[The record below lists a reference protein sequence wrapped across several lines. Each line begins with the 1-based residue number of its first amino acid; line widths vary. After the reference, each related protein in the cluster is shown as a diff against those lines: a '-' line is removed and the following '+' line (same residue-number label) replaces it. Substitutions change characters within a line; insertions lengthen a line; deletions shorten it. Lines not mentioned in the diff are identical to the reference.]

1 MAKKWSDVAASAA
14 FQALSFEEQEEARRQ
29 YFEQIIAPQVPEED
43 ISLARDQF
51 FADTTRSAGG
61 GRGFINPP
69 MAGQPQPTYPKLRPA
84 PAPATDYSD
93 MATAMQGTPMSRPQP
108 AAPAPAPAKPPP
120 YKNRLEAL
128 DDAVNLVEEGADFK
142 KVAQAFS
149 QIGIGEGDIMSH
161 GKARKSPMFDL
172 PEMSRKQIDQY
183 VKPQPQPMPEP
194 TGTITAV
201 EPTALQ
207 EIGNTFK
214 RGSLQAGQIL
224 DNLSFKAGIFDA
236 STTAERM
243 RERNRQMGAAAPS
256 GDVAEGLERLQAAN
270 ETGDYGT
277 VAREVLDPS
286 NWKALAALVAE
297 SAVASSPAI
306 AATVGGTLVA
316 GPFGAAGAT
325 ALTSFT
331 MEYGAAVGDVLEKRK
346 VNLADPVAVRR
357 TLEDPEFIA
366 ETRERGLKR
375 GVPIAAFDALSA
387 GFAGRFVKTV
397 ERAVESGAIAAKSA
411 PRAFTVAGLKEGGLQ
426 VGAGMAGEA
435 TGQVATGENKP
446 LDVLIEGLAELPGG
460 VAEVGGNLYS
470 SRNRTPEGMIAS
482 AISGAPGYK
491 QRDVDARAASEF
503 AAPLPTISTQ
513 VPPVGQPQTANFTPT
528 DSPTKQAGLV
538 DIVVP
543 LPGAA
548 GAPALGDLNVGTTG
562 VPGGLAGAGGEAGG
576 GLIDGSMG
584 AAGPGDAGAP
594 GLGGRTAPIPGVND
608 RQAVPAGGAAGQQP
622 AGLARPFN
630 RASDAD
636 LLARTE
642 AAIGGEPL
650 TWTGRGKTGYANE
663 QDAQQ
668 AMATAS
674 TVIDTRQTHDWRV
687 EPMDNGRFQIVG
699 YQKETNLGT
708 QTPQAQQGQ
717 TQGAAPAI
725 QMAGAAQGGAGGIPA
740 ATGTPLELSD
750 TERAGLKLAPTAP
763 LRELS
768 SLNKQLDQ
776 QLGVT
781 FSPVKSTDLNDSQR
795 LASAVA
801 RLMGKTLTVVH
812 QETGAGALPNGM
824 INTVGGKHLFVADD
838 ADDAPLAITVHEAY
852 HGLPEAQRKSL
863 NTALL
868 DLFRQDRKDKF
879 LDEFSYTPDK
889 FEEEAPA
896 MMVQA
901 ISKREDFWQ
910 ELRTK
915 MGNKEFG
922 EVAKTIITKLGDII
936 TGAKKQY
943 GEDFV
948 NKYISDVSKARD
960 LLTTAYADA
969 MKAQGLQPDMEVSG
983 SGQATESMAASERA
997 QPVVFDLPQT
1007 LFNPQTEAER
1017 RQGFANRFNNPVTLA
1032 DGTRLSGFTDPV
1044 RQTTFYGY
1052 DKSGER
1058 FTINR
1063 DAIRPEDVVSS
1074 RDGNRTAEILR
1085 AGLVEVQNPAAPMA
1099 SERSRIGM
1107 NFKDVIKRTPELQE
1121 GMAKLQAGEI
1131 TKADYDKLVNE
1142 YKPVEP
1148 YQSVPEPVTTE
1159 AAKFALANGKGQSE
1173 EKAAKFGLPSQ
1184 EFKAG
1189 EVAQLRL
1196 DIPSYSEHGAWV
1208 VSVHRPEGRSFSAG
1222 KVIGYEPV
1230 ASVTNAEFGML
1241 EKSAAKI
1248 AAGSAKG
1255 TIATIMGDWKP
1266 TTAAEAK
1273 LKADQALKSKDW
1285 VQVGMDPERHS
1296 YFYDRSS
1303 MEPVTAADEVIQ
1315 IGPLVLAKNPT
1326 YGQKSEFMFSGRARE
1341 PVKVSDYNPKADNFN
1356 NQRDMA
1362 SLLSESVP
1370 AETVAAADG
1379 FVEKYFKER
1388 QPVSVSPQDRLRA
1401 EILLKPRMEAAEQV
1415 KPEYDQKILNI
1426 AARTGATGQML
1437 APIKGIK
1444 RAAEKLALEENYQV
1458 DNIKDLLR
1466 STIVVDSYA
1475 EAPAIIDEIRKEFDV
1490 VRIKDR
1496 AGAGVTGDKVEASDR
1511 QKFGGYA
1518 DVLINIR
1525 MPNGTVGEIQ
1535 INTPAMLA
1543 AKDGQGHKLYEAAR
1557 EQPEGSPLRGEIYD
1571 AMRGLYD
1578 AAFSA
1583 ANLRQPSAQ
1592 DRNAASDIGAP
1603 RAGSELTATSSS
1615 PESASLKI
1623 LPSGKATNSSPENEA
1638 TNSQPGG
1645 KEEGTFIGSPDE
1657 SSISQPLYTKP
1668 PRRGAERIGSF
1679 DVRTMKDG
1687 SIVVYGDS
1695 QNIRSQI
1702 PEDVKGR
1709 VTKDGYL
1716 FTNAAA
1722 PRVKAAL
1729 EGRKTA
1735 YSRGGQ
1741 VTEKLPM
1748 KDGKYLGA
1756 PEKYNT
1762 PGKIAALRKQLRMLT
1777 LEGERGRYWYENSSL
1792 AILRMTGGNVQEARK
1807 FVALLA
1813 IYSPQARVDSNSTF
1827 ALRAWAQY
1835 KAGQPI
1841 SVKTGVQDK
1850 KATQAMADVDA
1861 FWSGEKTGNFFFNLL
1876 REIDT
1881 STAGKQGATIDMWM
1895 MRAAEYANDAP
1906 TATQYAFM
1914 ENETNRIAQE
1924 MGWEPQQVQAAI
1936 WVAMKARME
1945 NKGVKQR
1952 TEATSEKKGWIRFE
1966 RDAKGKKV
1974 RVIIDAQKH
1983 RDNWL
1988 KHAMEHVPT
1997 KEDTEQAK
2005 FDFADGVGRHI
2016 GQLSFEARPGRSTG
2030 VLDGIHT
2037 APYAQ
2042 QVEFQQAVQRAFYDE
2057 NGTDML
2063 AAQLG
2068 LLTEPSDIMRPGVW
2082 QGEVSPSTQKRVA
2095 MAPAGGDAGKTN
2107 VDPAQAE
2114 LLNVYASV
2122 AGLVAR
2128 QEGVGWHRPFYAGTK
2143 GQSNGLDIDI
2153 GRALNPTETKDLEA
2167 AIGKWMDEK
2176 KHANWQNQFALISSP
2191 TGIRVVNFGIIT
2203 NAVLQSDIV
2212 KVAEG
2217 VLPDG
2222 SVRVFASSG
2231 DMPTNDWEANPNGQ
2245 TYVQRI
2251 GAAGRSDVLDW
2262 ARSVLAPRVQRVFED
2277 FAEKYQW
2284 GDPGRIQFSNRG
2296 GSDAA
2301 GGGRDRGV
2309 GPQDVQAVTPSYGTP
2324 RKGAASAVGYHYSTQ
2339 PRTTLDSVM
2348 YGTGLRGAEM
2358 ARLQGADPRLKQ
2370 RIYFYIDRGTGIN
2383 PEAGVGGQA
2392 HLVNLQNLYDVD
2404 EDALRLRRDNE
2415 AFNDFESAV
2424 IDAGFDGYMVRDAGP
2439 SGNAVLLGRHAVP
2452 VEQLGARS
2460 RMAGEPV
2467 APARERVL
2475 SDAEKIS
2482 ANKMLPAGQV
2492 SGKRWAELI
2501 SRSMPEVYERLAG
2514 SPVWQS
2520 DKVMYRGELARELRA
2535 QPMFSNRQLPKV
2547 SPQSALD
2554 ADIKVA
2560 SESLQRYIRAAE
2572 QGRQL
2577 PKLTIGR
2584 LPHVLNMLG
2593 ARTQDFDIA
2602 TSIVT
2607 KVFVRTK
2614 AEKGHADELP
2624 DITPKQLIE
2633 GIYRPAMVLKSK
2645 DGNPREFELVL
2656 PITSD
2661 KGALIVP
2668 IKVSVDNTDPTGA
2681 VLSIYAKGV
2690 SISGGKPN
2698 EQVLMKRINDGNLL
2712 YLDPGLAKQALTGRK
2727 AGDPKADV
2735 KLNGNFVSWPGVWP
2749 KLAEMIS
2756 ARTVKTDINLMGWIG
2771 KYYTPSSSPQ
2781 GWEDAPAFSQRA
2793 RAEDKEV
2800 ASLFRDLQDARGLGR
2815 VRALERVDAH
2825 PMAETIRRID
2835 QEFMDILERLDDAGL
2850 VKINCK

>member
-108 AAPAPAPAKPPP
+108 ATPAPAPAKPPP

-128 DDAVNLVEEGADFK
+128 DDAVNLVEEGSDFK

-194 TGTITAV
+194 TGTIKAV

-482 AISGAPGYK
+482 AISSAPGYQ
-491 QRDVDARAASEF
+491 QRDVGMQAAAEF
-503 AAPLPTISTQ
+503 AAPQPTISTQ
-513 VPPVGQPQTANFTPT
+513 VQPIERPQIANFTPP

-548 GAPALGDLNVGTTG
+548 TAPALGDLNVGTTG

-576 GLIDGSMG
+576 GLIGGSMG
-584 AAGPGDAGAP
+584 AAGLGAAGAP
-594 GLGGRTAPIPGVND
+594 GVGGGVAPIPGVND
-608 RQAVPAGGAAGQQP
+608 RQAVPPGGAPGQ
-622 AGLARPFN
+622 RPTSLTKPFD

-636 LLARTE
+636 LLNRTE
-642 AAIGGEPL
+642 AAISGQPTEI
-650 TWTGRGKTGYANE
+650 WTGRRGDGYVTE
-663 QDAQQ
+663 QDAKQ
-668 AMATAS
+668 ALPG
-674 TVIDTRQTHDWRV
+674 RQRMFQDLQWGV
-687 EPMDNGRFQIVG
+687 EQMPNGKYRLAG
-699 YQKETNLGT
+699 YSLETNLGT
-708 QTPQAQQGQ
+708 QTTQAQQAQ
-717 TQGAAPAI
+717 AQGAAPAG

-740 ATGTPLELSD
+740 ATGTPVELSD

-776 QLGVT
+776 QIGVT

-824 INTVGGKHLFVADD
+824 INSVGGKHLFVADD

-863 NTALL
+863 NIALL

-969 MKAQGLQPDMEVSG
+969 MKAQGLQSDMEVAG

-1074 RDGNRTAEILR
+1074 RDGNRTAEMLR

-1107 NFKDVIKRTPELQE
+1107 DFKDVVKRTPELQAAAE
-1121 GMAKLQAGEI
+1121 RVKAGEM
-1131 TKADYDKLVNE
+1131 TAAEYDKLVDE

-1148 YQSVPEPVTTE
+1148 YTSVPQP
-1159 AAKFALANGKGQSE
+1159 AADADLRTALTSDKIDRIGA
-1173 EKAAKFGLPSQ
+1173 PSKTL
-1184 EFKAG
+1184 KAG
-1189 EVAQLRL
+1189 DPVGLRL
-1196 DIPSYSEHGAWV
+1196 DIPAYSNHGTWV
-1208 VSVHRPEGRSFSAG
+1208 VSVHEQEAGYNAG
-1222 KVIGYEPV
+1222 KSIGYEPV
-1230 ASVTNAEFGML
+1230 AAATNVTFGVV
-1241 EKSAAKI
+1241 EKAALNI
-1248 AAGSAKG
+1248 AGGKPKA
-1255 TIATIMGDWKP
+1255 TIAVIKGGWKP
-1266 TTAAEAK
+1266 TTPAEAK

-1388 QPVSVSPQDRLRA
+1388 RPVSVSPQDRLRA

-1762 PGKIAALRKQLRMLT
+1762 PGKIVALRKQLRMLT

-2203 NAVLQSDIV
+2203 NAVLHSDIV

-2245 TYVQRI
+2245 TYIQRI

-2324 RKGAASAVGYHYSTQ
+2324 RESAASAVAYHYSTQ

-2370 RIYFYIDRGTGIN
+2370 RVYFYIDRGTGIN

-2392 HLVNLQNLYDVD
+2392 HRVNLQNLYDVD

>member
-1 MAKKWSDVAASAA
+1 
-14 FQALSFEEQEEARRQ
+14 
-29 YFEQIIAPQVPEED
+29 
-43 ISLARDQF
+43 
-51 FADTTRSAGG
+51 
-61 GRGFINPP
+61 
-69 MAGQPQPTYPKLRPA
+69 
-84 PAPATDYSD
+84 
-93 MATAMQGTPMSRPQP
+93 
-108 AAPAPAPAKPPP
+108 
-120 YKNRLEAL
+120 
-128 DDAVNLVEEGADFK
+128 
-142 KVAQAFS
+142 
-149 QIGIGEGDIMSH
+149 
-161 GKARKSPMFDL
+161 
-172 PEMSRKQIDQY
+172 
-183 VKPQPQPMPEP
+183 
-194 TGTITAV
+194 
-201 EPTALQ
+201 
-207 EIGNTFK
+207 
-214 RGSLQAGQIL
+214 
-224 DNLSFKAGIFDA
+224 
-236 STTAERM
+236 
-243 RERNRQMGAAAPS
+243 
-256 GDVAEGLERLQAAN
+256 
-270 ETGDYGT
+270 
-277 VAREVLDPS
+277 
-286 NWKALAALVAE
+286 
-297 SAVASSPAI
+297 
-306 AATVGGTLVA
+306 
-316 GPFGAAGAT
+316 
-325 ALTSFT
+325 
-331 MEYGAAVGDVLEKRK
+331 
-346 VNLADPVAVRR
+346 
-357 TLEDPEFIA
+357 
-366 ETRERGLKR
+366 
-375 GVPIAAFDALSA
+375 
-387 GFAGRFVKTV
+387 
-397 ERAVESGAIAAKSA
+397 
-411 PRAFTVAGLKEGGLQ
+411 
-426 VGAGMAGEA
+426 
-435 TGQVATGENKP
+435 
-446 LDVLIEGLAELPGG
+446 
-460 VAEVGGNLYS
+460 
-470 SRNRTPEGMIAS
+470 
-482 AISGAPGYK
+482 
-491 QRDVDARAASEF
+491 
-503 AAPLPTISTQ
+503 
-513 VPPVGQPQTANFTPT
+513 
-528 DSPTKQAGLV
+528 
-538 DIVVP
+538 
-543 LPGAA
+543 
-548 GAPALGDLNVGTTG
+548 
-562 VPGGLAGAGGEAGG
+562 
-576 GLIDGSMG
+576 
-584 AAGPGDAGAP
+584 
-594 GLGGRTAPIPGVND
+594 
-608 RQAVPAGGAAGQQP
+608 
-622 AGLARPFN
+622 
-630 RASDAD
+630 
-636 LLARTE
+636 
-642 AAIGGEPL
+642 
-650 TWTGRGKTGYANE
+650 
-663 QDAQQ
+663 
-668 AMATAS
+668 
-674 TVIDTRQTHDWRV
+674 
-687 EPMDNGRFQIVG
+687 
-699 YQKETNLGT
+699 
-708 QTPQAQQGQ
+708 
-717 TQGAAPAI
+717 
-725 QMAGAAQGGAGGIPA
+725 
-740 ATGTPLELSD
+740 
-750 TERAGLKLAPTAP
+750 
-763 LRELS
+763 
-768 SLNKQLDQ
+768 
-776 QLGVT
+776 
-781 FSPVKSTDLNDSQR
+781 
-795 LASAVA
+795 
-801 RLMGKTLTVVH
+801 
-812 QETGAGALPNGM
+812 M

-969 MKAQGLQPDMEVSG
+969 MKAQGLQPDVQLEG
-983 SGQATESMAASERA
+983 MA
-997 QPVVFDLPQT
+997 
-1007 LFNPQTEAER
+1007 
-1017 RQGFANRFNNPVTLA
+1017 
-1032 DGTRLSGFTDPV
+1032 
-1044 RQTTFYGY
+1044 
-1052 DKSGER
+1052 
-1058 FTINR
+1058 
-1063 DAIRPEDVVSS
+1063 
-1074 RDGNRTAEILR
+1074 
-1085 AGLVEVQNPAAPMA
+1085 MA

-1107 NFKDVIKRTPELQE
+1107 DFKDVVKRTPELQAAAE
-1121 GMAKLQAGEI
+1121 RVKAGEM
-1131 TKADYDKLVNE
+1131 TAAEYDKLVDE

-1148 YQSVPEPVTTE
+1148 YTSVPQP
-1159 AAKFALANGKGQSE
+1159 AADADIRAALTSDKVDRIGV
-1173 EKAAKFGLPSQ
+1173 PSKTL
-1184 EFKAG
+1184 KAG
-1189 EVAQLRL
+1189 DPVGLRL
-1196 DIPSYSEHGAWV
+1196 DIPAYSNHGTWV
-1208 VSVHRPEGRSFSAG
+1208 VSVHEQQAGYNAG
-1222 KVIGYEPV
+1222 KSIGYEPV
-1230 ASVTNAEFGML
+1230 AAATNVTFGVV
-1241 EKSAAKI
+1241 EKAALNI
-1248 AAGSAKG
+1248 AGGKPKA
-1255 TIATIMGDWKP
+1255 TIAVIKGGWKP
-1266 TTAAEAK
+1266 TTPAEAK

-1303 MEPVTAADEVIQ
+1303 MEPVVSADEVIQ

-1341 PVKVSDYNPKADNFN
+1341 PIKVSDYNPKADNFN
-1356 NQRDMA
+1356 KQRDMT
-1362 SLLSESVP
+1362 SLLAEAVP
-1370 AETVAAADG
+1370 AETIAAADG

-1388 QPVSVSPQDRLRA
+1388 QPVPVSPQDRLRA
-1401 EILLKPRMEAAEQV
+1401 EILLKPRMEAAEQA

-1437 APIKGIK
+1437 APIKGLK

-1475 EAPAIIDEIRKEFDV
+1475 DAPAIIDEIRKEFDV

-1496 AGAGVTGDKVEASDR
+1496 AGVGVAGDKVEASDR

-1623 LPSGKATNSSPENEA
+1623 LPSGKTTNSSPENEA

-1735 YSRGGQ
+1735 YSRGGA
-1741 VTEKLPM
+1741 VLDKLPM

-1952 TEATSEKKGWIRFE
+1952 TEATSEKKGWIKFE

-2191 TGIRVVNFGIIT
+2191 TGIRAVNFGIIT

-2212 KVAEG
+2212 KVAES

-2324 RKGAASAVGYHYSTQ
+2324 REGAAPAVAYHYSTQ

-2392 HLVNLQNLYDVD
+2392 HRVNLQNLYDVD

-2415 AFNDFESAV
+2415 SFNDFESAV
-2424 IDAGFDGYMVRDAGP
+2424 IDAGFDGYMARDAGP

-2501 SRSMPEVYERLAG
+2501 SRSMPGVYERLAG

-2602 TSIVT
+2602 TSIVN
-2607 KVFVRTK
+2607 KVFIRTK

-2656 PITSD
+2656 PITND
-2661 KGALIVP
+2661 QGAVIVP
-2668 IKVSVDNTDPTGA
+2668 IKVSVDKTDPTGA
-2681 VLSIYAKGV
+2681 VMSIYAKGV
-2690 SISGGKPN
+2690 SISGGKTN

-2749 KLAEMIS
+2749 KLEKMI
-2756 ARTVKTDINLMGWIG
+2756 ADRKVKTDINLMGWIG
-2771 KYYTPSSSPQ
+2771 DNFKPSSSPQ

-2800 ASLFRDLQDARGLGR
+2800 AGLFRDLQDARGLGR

>member
-1 MAKKWSDVAASAA
+1 
-14 FQALSFEEQEEARRQ
+14 
-29 YFEQIIAPQVPEED
+29 
-43 ISLARDQF
+43 
-51 FADTTRSAGG
+51 
-61 GRGFINPP
+61 
-69 MAGQPQPTYPKLRPA
+69 
-84 PAPATDYSD
+84 
-93 MATAMQGTPMSRPQP
+93 
-108 AAPAPAPAKPPP
+108 
-120 YKNRLEAL
+120 
-128 DDAVNLVEEGADFK
+128 
-142 KVAQAFS
+142 
-149 QIGIGEGDIMSH
+149 
-161 GKARKSPMFDL
+161 
-172 PEMSRKQIDQY
+172 
-183 VKPQPQPMPEP
+183 VK
-194 TGTITAV
+194 
-201 EPTALQ
+201 
-207 EIGNTFK
+207 
-214 RGSLQAGQIL
+214 
-224 DNLSFKAGIFDA
+224 
-236 STTAERM
+236 
-243 RERNRQMGAAAPS
+243 
-256 GDVAEGLERLQAAN
+256 AEGLLRPRLQAA
-270 ETGDYGT
+270 
-277 VAREVLDPS
+277 
-286 NWKALAALVAE
+286 
-297 SAVASSPAI
+297 
-306 AATVGGTLVA
+306 
-316 GPFGAAGAT
+316 
-325 ALTSFT
+325 
-331 MEYGAAVGDVLEKRK
+331 
-346 VNLADPVAVRR
+346 
-357 TLEDPEFIA
+357 
-366 ETRERGLKR
+366 
-375 GVPIAAFDALSA
+375 
-387 GFAGRFVKTV
+387 
-397 ERAVESGAIAAKSA
+397 
-411 PRAFTVAGLKEGGLQ
+411 Q
-426 VGAGMAGEA
+426 
-435 TGQVATGENKP
+435 
-446 LDVLIEGLAELPGG
+446 
-460 VAEVGGNLYS
+460 
-470 SRNRTPEGMIAS
+470 
-482 AISGAPGYK
+482 
-491 QRDVDARAASEF
+491 
-503 AAPLPTISTQ
+503 
-513 VPPVGQPQTANFTPT
+513 
-528 DSPTKQAGLV
+528 
-538 DIVVP
+538 
-543 LPGAA
+543 
-548 GAPALGDLNVGTTG
+548 
-562 VPGGLAGAGGEAGG
+562 
-576 GLIDGSMG
+576 
-584 AAGPGDAGAP
+584 
-594 GLGGRTAPIPGVND
+594 
-608 RQAVPAGGAAGQQP
+608 
-622 AGLARPFN
+622 
-630 RASDAD
+630 
-636 LLARTE
+636 
-642 AAIGGEPL
+642 
-650 TWTGRGKTGYANE
+650 
-663 QDAQQ
+663 
-668 AMATAS
+668 
-674 TVIDTRQTHDWRV
+674 
-687 EPMDNGRFQIVG
+687 
-699 YQKETNLGT
+699 
-708 QTPQAQQGQ
+708 
-717 TQGAAPAI
+717 
-725 QMAGAAQGGAGGIPA
+725 
-740 ATGTPLELSD
+740 
-750 TERAGLKLAPTAP
+750 
-763 LRELS
+763 
-768 SLNKQLDQ
+768 
-776 QLGVT
+776 
-781 FSPVKSTDLNDSQR
+781 
-795 LASAVA
+795 
-801 RLMGKTLTVVH
+801 
-812 QETGAGALPNGM
+812 
-824 INTVGGKHLFVADD
+824 
-838 ADDAPLAITVHEAY
+838 
-852 HGLPEAQRKSL
+852 
-863 NTALL
+863 
-868 DLFRQDRKDKF
+868 
-879 LDEFSYTPDK
+879 
-889 FEEEAPA
+889 
-896 MMVQA
+896 
-901 ISKREDFWQ
+901 
-910 ELRTK
+910 
-915 MGNKEFG
+915 
-922 EVAKTIITKLGDII
+922 
-936 TGAKKQY
+936 
-943 GEDFV
+943 
-948 NKYISDVSKARD
+948 
-960 LLTTAYADA
+960 
-969 MKAQGLQPDMEVSG
+969 
-983 SGQATESMAASERA
+983 
-997 QPVVFDLPQT
+997 
-1007 LFNPQTEAER
+1007 
-1017 RQGFANRFNNPVTLA
+1017 
-1032 DGTRLSGFTDPV
+1032 
-1044 RQTTFYGY
+1044 
-1052 DKSGER
+1052 
-1058 FTINR
+1058 
-1063 DAIRPEDVVSS
+1063 
-1074 RDGNRTAEILR
+1074 
-1085 AGLVEVQNPAAPMA
+1085 
-1099 SERSRIGM
+1099 
-1107 NFKDVIKRTPELQE
+1107 
-1121 GMAKLQAGEI
+1121 
-1131 TKADYDKLVNE
+1131 
-1142 YKPVEP
+1142 
-1148 YQSVPEPVTTE
+1148 
-1159 AAKFALANGKGQSE
+1159 
-1173 EKAAKFGLPSQ
+1173 
-1184 EFKAG
+1184 
-1189 EVAQLRL
+1189 
-1196 DIPSYSEHGAWV
+1196 
-1208 VSVHRPEGRSFSAG
+1208 
-1222 KVIGYEPV
+1222 
-1230 ASVTNAEFGML
+1230 
-1241 EKSAAKI
+1241 
-1248 AAGSAKG
+1248 
-1255 TIATIMGDWKP
+1255 
-1266 TTAAEAK
+1266 EAK
-1273 LKADQALKSKDW
+1273 LD
-1285 VQVGMDPERHS
+1285 
-1296 YFYDRSS
+1296 
-1303 MEPVTAADEVIQ
+1303 
-1315 IGPLVLAKNPT
+1315 
-1326 YGQKSEFMFSGRARE
+1326 
-1341 PVKVSDYNPKADNFN
+1341 
-1356 NQRDMA
+1356 
-1362 SLLSESVP
+1362 
-1370 AETVAAADG
+1370 
-1379 FVEKYFKER
+1379 
-1388 QPVSVSPQDRLRA
+1388 
-1401 EILLKPRMEAAEQV
+1401 
-1415 KPEYDQKILNI
+1415 YDQKILDI
-1426 AARTGATGQML
+1426 GERTGALGQML

-1444 RAAEKLALEENYQV
+1444 RAAEKLAVEEKFNV

-1475 EAPAIIDEIRKEFDV
+1475 DAPAVVDEIRKEFEV
-1490 VRIKDR
+1490 VRVKNRTDIEM
-1496 AGAGVTGDKVEASDR
+1496 AGNDVDNKGFLSS
-1511 QKFGGYA
+1511 GYG
-1518 DVLINIR
+1518 DVLINVR
-1525 MPNGTVGEIQ
+1525 TPNGTIAEIQ
-1535 INTPAMLA
+1535 INVPEMLA
-1543 AKDGQGHKLYEAAR
+1543 AKGEEGHELYEIER
-1557 EQPEGSPLRGEIYD
+1557 DQPEGSDIRRAVVEAQSEYY
-1571 AMRGLYD
+1571 RE
-1578 AAFSA
+1578 AAA
-1583 ANLRQPSAQ
+1583 A
-1592 DRNAASDIGAP
+1592 AARRKYASSEGAP
-1603 RAGSELTATSSS
+1603 ERGSASRSSSS
-1615 PESASLKI
+1615 PLASSSLNTR
-1623 LPSGKATNSSPENEA
+1623 PSGNLTQSSPENEA
-1638 TNSQPGG
+1638 TNLQPGG

-1762 PGKIAALRKQLRMLT
+1762 PGKIVALRKQLRMLT

-1952 TEATSEKKGWIRFE
+1952 TEATSEKKGWIKFE

-1997 KEDTEQAK
+1997 KADTEQAK

-2324 RKGAASAVGYHYSTQ
+2324 REGAASAAAYHYSTQ

-2392 HLVNLQNLYDVD
+2392 HRVNLQNLYDVD

-2520 DKVMYRGELARELRA
+2520 DKVMYRGDLARELRA

-2547 SPQSALD
+2547 SPQSALNRE
-2554 ADIKVA
+2554 IEGA
-2560 SESLQRYIRAAE
+2560 SINLQRYIREA
-2572 QGRQL
+2572 QQDGQL

-2602 TSIVT
+2602 TSIVK

-2668 IKVSVDNTDPTGA
+2668 IKVSVDKTDPTGA
-2681 VLSIYAKGV
+2681 VMSIYAKGV
-2690 SISGGKPN
+2690 SISGGKTN

-2712 YLDPGLAKQALTGRK
+2712 YLDPGLAKQAMTGRK

-2749 KLAEMIS
+2749 KLEKMI
-2756 ARTVKTDINLMGWIG
+2756 ADRKVKTDVNLMGWIG
-2771 KYYTPSSSPQ
+2771 DNYKPSSSPQ

>member
-1952 TEATSEKKGWIRFE
+1952 TEATSEKKGWIKFE

>member
-1 MAKKWSDVAASAA
+1 MRFVPISEFEK
-14 FQALSFEEQEEARRQ
+14 EEQKAFRFIPIEEV
-29 YFEQIIAPQVPEED
+29 E
-43 ISLARDQF
+43 S
-51 FADTTRSAGG
+51 AD
-61 GRGFINPP
+61 
-69 MAGQPQPTYPKLRPA
+69 
-84 PAPATDYSD
+84 ATDYSD
-93 MATAMQGTPMSRPQP
+93 MATAMQGAPTGGPLIRSVMDQPGEVPRTPGFDPMLNQDYVAGVRRDIIGK
-108 AAPAPAPAKPPP
+108 AAPEDRMRLLTTLADNRTDVLGRAARQILSEAQAENKRISLDQEGRAQRLLDAPRGPGNVPPP
-120 YKNRLEAL
+120 RL
-128 DDAVNLVEEGADFK
+128 GAGAASPVSIPDVTPGF
-142 KVAQAFS
+142 
-149 QIGIGEGDIMSH
+149 GDIMDGRSAKQIADRRMLAQ
-161 GKARKSPMFDL
+161 GVRVADEGLRVDEISGVTSQMAESEGRRKFAEENPLLGSIAAGSAGLISGVINIPSVAADAFNKTAINPVLRALGMQDL
-172 PEMSRKQIDQY
+172 PP
-183 VKPQPQPMPEP
+183 V
-194 TGTITAV
+194 
-201 EPTALQ
+201 PTAFGTEYLAKSASDFMPKVGKQ
-207 EIGNTFK
+207 EMDEAIARQEFAPWLMSKLAANSPQIAQ
-214 RGSLQAGQIL
+214 SLLAAFVPPLRAALLPGMAGTAAGQ
-224 DNLSFKAGIFDA
+224 SFA
-236 STTAERM
+236 
-243 RERNRQMGAAAPS
+243 Q
-256 GDVAEGLERLQAAN
+256 GDDSRV
-270 ETGDYGT
+270 
-277 VAREVLDPS
+277 
-286 NWKALAALVAE
+286 ALAK
-297 SAVASSPAI
+297 
-306 AATVGGTLVA
+306 GGV
-316 GPFGAAGAT
+316 
-325 ALTSFT
+325 
-331 MEYGAAVGDVLEKRK
+331 EYISEKLPLGVFDKVGDVLKGMSPAK
-346 VNLADPVAVRR
+346 ANTVLAVAGQR
-357 TLEDPEFIA
+357 
-366 ETRERGLKR
+366 
-375 GVPIAAFDALSA
+375 ALQA
-387 GFAGRFVKTV
+387 G
-397 ERAVESGAIAAKSA
+397 GAITANGLTNAIEEVAAQ
-411 PRAFTVAGLKEGGLQ
+411 FGGN
-426 VGAGMAGEA
+426 V
-435 TGQVATGENKP
+435 
-446 LDVLIEGLAELPGG
+446 LDKYFQGKDIELTKGLAEAGVVGG
-460 VAEVGGNLYS
+460 VTGKLMSAPQVAAAATGYYEPERQIAREIDSAGRAFENLG
-470 SRNRTPEGMIAS
+470 PEAS
-482 AISGAPGYK
+482 QAISIDMLRTEAGTSNLISP
-491 QRDVDARAASEF
+491 AA
-503 AAPLPTISTQ
+503 T
-513 VPPVGQPQTANFTPT
+513 VKNFTPPNA
-528 DSPTKQAGLV
+528 PTKQAGLV
-538 DIVVP
+538 DIEVP
-543 LPGAA
+543 LPNAAPILPEINPSTEEQFGLDKLRMGGA
-548 GAPALGDLNVGTTG
+548 NVGTTG
-562 VPGGLAGAGGEAGG
+562 LPGGLAGAGGEAGG

-584 AAGPGDAGAP
+584 AAGPGAAGAT
-594 GLGGRTAPIPGVND
+594 GYGGGALAIPGVND

-622 AGLARPFN
+622 AGVAV
-630 RASDAD
+630 
-636 LLARTE
+636 
-642 AAIGGEPL
+642 GGEPL
-650 TWTGRGKTGYANE
+650 TWTGRAKTGYANE

-687 EPMDNGRFQIVG
+687 EPMGNGRFQIVG

-717 TQGAAPAI
+717 TQGATPAG
-725 QMAGAAQGGAGGIPA
+725 QMAGAAQSGAGGIPA
-740 ATGTPLELSD
+740 ATGAPVELSD

-824 INTVGGKHLFVADD
+824 INSVGGKHLFVADD

-922 EVAKTIITKLGDII
+922 EVAKTIIAKLGDII

-948 NKYISDVSKARD
+948 NKYISDVAKARD

-969 MKAQGLQPDMEVSG
+969 MKAQGLQPDVQLEG
-983 SGQATESMAASERA
+983 MAMASQRVA
-997 QPVVFDLPQT
+997 V
-1007 LFNPQTEAER
+1007 N
-1017 RQGFANRFNNPVTLA
+1017 
-1032 DGTRLSGFTDPV
+1032 RLSMD
-1044 RQTTFYGY
+1044 
-1052 DKSGER
+1052 
-1058 FTINR
+1058 
-1063 DAIRPEDVVSS
+1063 
-1074 RDGNRTAEILR
+1074 
-1085 AGLVEVQNPAAPMA
+1085 
-1099 SERSRIGM
+1099 
-1107 NFKDVIKRTPELQE
+1107 FKDVTKRVPELTE
-1121 GMAKLQAGEI
+1121 GANKLSQGAI
-1131 TKADYDKLVNE
+1131 TREDYARMVDE
-1142 YKPVEP
+1142 YKPVAP
-1148 YQSVPEPVTTE
+1148 YSFVPEPATQADAERALTS
-1159 AAKFALANGKGQSE
+1159 AKLPRYGIADKELTNGERVG
-1173 EKAAKFGLPSQ
+1173 
-1184 EFKAG
+1184 
-1189 EVAQLRL
+1189 LRL
-1196 DIPSYSEHGAWV
+1196 DIPAYKDHGVWV
-1208 VSVHRPEGRSFSAG
+1208 NSIHPANKDKKTLYGNVSA
-1222 KVIGYEPV
+1222 
-1230 ASVTNAEFGML
+1230 VTDAEFAMTPREQEKAL
-1241 EKSAAKI
+1241 EIAK
-1248 AAGSAKG
+1248 GDSAKSPFARIEG
-1255 TIATIMGDWKP
+1255 KWKQM
-1266 TTAAEAK
+1266 TEKQAVAFAQAA
-1273 LKADQALKSKDW
+1273 LNSKSW
-1285 VQVGMDPERHS
+1285 IQVGMDPERHS
-1296 YFYDRSS
+1296 YFYDRST
-1303 MEPVTAADEVIQ
+1303 MEPVVAAQEVIQ

-1475 EAPAIIDEIRKEFDV
+1475 DAPAIIDEIRKEFDV

-1496 AGAGVTGDKVEASDR
+1496 AGAGVTGEGVESSDR

-1592 DRNAASDIGAP
+1592 DRKAASDIGAP
-1603 RAGSELTATSSS
+1603 RAGSELAGTSSS
-1615 PESASLKI
+1615 PESASLKS
-1623 LPSGKATNSSPENEA
+1623 LPSGNLTNSSPENEA
-1638 TNSQPGG
+1638 TNSQPAG

-1657 SSISQPLYTKP
+1657 SSVSKTSQELKP
-1668 PRRGAERIGSF
+1668 REGTERVGDF
-1679 DVRTMKDG
+1679 DVRTMRDG
-1687 SIVVYGDS
+1687 TIMVYGS
-1695 QNIRSQI
+1695 HEAIRASI
-1702 PEDVKGR
+1702 PDDVKGR
-1709 VTKDGYL
+1709 NTKDGIV
-1716 FTNAAA
+1716 FTTSAA
-1722 PRVKAAL
+1722 PRVRAAL

-1735 YSRGGQ
+1735 YSRAG
-1741 VTEKLPM
+1741 VVLDELPM
-1748 KDGKYLGA
+1748 RDGKYVGA

-1762 PGKIAALRKQLRMLT
+1762 PEKIGELRAILLKLT
-1777 LEGERGRYWYENSSL
+1777 KEGERGRYWYENSSL

-1906 TATQYAFM
+1906 TPTQYAFM

-1945 NKGVKQR
+1945 NKGVKER
-1952 TEATSEKKGWIRFE
+1952 TEASSEKNGWIRFE

-1988 KHAMEHVPT
+1988 KHATEHVPT

-2005 FDFADGVGRHI
+2005 FDFADGVGRHV

-2030 VLDGIHT
+2030 VLEGIHT

-2042 QVEFQQAVQRAFYDE
+2042 QVEFHQAVQRAFYDE
-2057 NGTDML
+2057 NGSDML
-2063 AAQLG
+2063 AVMLG
-2068 LLTEPSDIMRPGVW
+2068 LLTEPSDLMRPGVW

-2095 MAPAGGDAGKTN
+2095 MAPAGGDAGKSN

-2143 GQSNGLDIDI
+2143 RQSNGLDIDI
-2153 GRALNPTETKDLEA
+2153 GRALNPVETRDLEA
-2167 AIGKWMDEK
+2167 AIGKWMDDNGK
-2176 KHANWQNQFALISSP
+2176 VNWQNQFALISSP
-2191 TGIRVVNFGIIT
+2191 TGIRAVNFGIIT
-2203 NAVLQSDIV
+2203 NDVLQSEIV

-2217 VLPDG
+2217 VLPDFDY
-2222 SVRVFASSG
+2222 RVFASSG
-2231 DMPTNDWEANPNGQ
+2231 DMPTNDWEVNPNGQ
-2245 TYVQRI
+2245 GYIQRI
-2251 GAAGRSDVLDW
+2251 SAAGRSDVLDW
-2262 ARSVLAPRVQRVFED
+2262 ARSVLAPRVQRVFEQ

-2301 GGGRDRGV
+2301 GGRRDRGV

-2324 RKGAASAVGYHYSTQ
+2324 REGAASAVGYHYSTQ

-2358 ARLQGADPRLKQ
+2358 TRLQGADPRLKQ
-2370 RIYFYIDRGTGIN
+2370 RINFYIDRGTGIN

-2392 HLVNLQNLYDVD
+2392 HRVNLQNLYDVD
-2404 EDALRLRRDNE
+2404 EDTLRLRRDNE
-2415 AFNDFESAV
+2415 SFNDFESAV

-2460 RMAGEPV
+2460 RMAGEAV

-2501 SRSMPEVYERLAG
+2501 SRGMPDVYERLAG
-2514 SPVWQS
+2514 NPVWQS

-2535 QPMFSNRQLPKV
+2535 EAPAFSNRQLPKV
-2547 SPQSALD
+2547 SPQSALNKE
-2554 ADIKVA
+2554 IEGA
-2560 SESLQRYIRAAE
+2560 SINLQRYIREAQ

-2602 TSIVT
+2602 TSIVN
-2607 KVFVRTK
+2607 KVFIRTK

-2681 VLSIYAKGV
+2681 VMSIYAKGV

-2756 ARTVKTDINLMGWIG
+2756 ARTVKTDVNLMGWIG
-2771 KYYTPSSSPQ
+2771 TYYKPTSSPQ
-2781 GWEDAPAFSQRA
+2781 GWQDAPAFSQRA

-2800 ASLFRDLQDARGLGR
+2800 AGLFRDLQDARGLGR

>member
-1952 TEATSEKKGWIRFE
+1952 TEATSEKKGWIKFE

-2415 AFNDFESAV
+2415 SFNDFESAV

>member
-43 ISLARDQF
+43 VALARDQF

-61 GRGFINPP
+61 GRGSINPP
-69 MAGQPQPTYPKLRPA
+69 MAYEPQPTYPKLRPA

-194 TGTITAV
+194 TGTIKAV

-214 RGSLQAGQIL
+214 RGALQAGQIL

-357 TLEDPEFIA
+357 TLENPEFIA

-435 TGQVATGENKP
+435 TGQLATGESKP

-482 AISGAPGYK
+482 AISGAPGY
-491 QRDVDARAASEF
+491 QQGDVGMRAAAEF
-503 AAPLPTISTQ
+503 AAPQPTISTQ
-513 VPPVGQPQTANFTPT
+513 VQPIERPQIANFTPT

-548 GAPALGDLNVGTTG
+548 TAPALGDLNVGTTG

-576 GLIDGSMG
+576 GLIGGSMG
-584 AAGPGDAGAP
+584 AAGPGAAGAP
-594 GLGGRTAPIPGVND
+594 GVGGGAAPIPGVND
-608 RQAVPAGGAAGQQP
+608 RSAVPAGGAAGQRP
-622 AGLARPFN
+622 TGLTKPFD

-636 LLARTE
+636 LLTRTE
-642 AAIGGEPL
+642 AAISGQPTEI
-650 TWTGRGKTGYANE
+650 WTGRRGDGYVTE
-663 QDAQQ
+663 QDAKQ
-668 AMATAS
+668 ALPG
-674 TVIDTRQTHDWRV
+674 RQRMFQDLQWGV
-687 EPMDNGRFQIVG
+687 EQMPNGKYRLAG
-699 YQKETNLGT
+699 YSLETNLGN

-717 TQGAAPAI
+717 TQGQRLPGPAAAGQGVGPALAAGSGAP
-725 QMAGAAQGGAGGIPA
+725 QGAGAELGLGEL
-740 ATGTPLELSD
+740 ATGSIAQSRRPGALATP
-750 TERAGLKLAPTAP
+750 AGAEAAGITQPLKLAPPAP
-763 LRELS
+763 LRTTGKILTRLKAEANIDAEIDTTPMTEAQQAAS
-768 SLNKQLDQ
+768 AIARLNGKT
-776 QLGVT
+776 VT
-781 FSPVKSTDLNDSQR
+781 FLKAATP
-795 LASAVA
+795 
-801 RLMGKTLTVVH
+801 G
-812 QETGAGALPNGM
+812 ELPNG
-824 INTVGGKHLFVADD
+824 FVISDISNKDIYLANDS
-838 ADDAPLAITVHEAY
+838 DDAPLSVAMHEIY
-852 HGLPEAQRKSL
+852 HLLPEAQRKSL
-863 NTALL
+863 NAQLLAL
-868 DLFRQDRKDKF
+868 FKQDRRGEFAIQFKYDPKNDA
-879 LDEFSYTPDK
+879 LIDE
-889 FEEEAPA
+889 EIPA
-896 MMVQA
+896 FMVQA

-915 MGNKEFG
+915 MGNKEFA
-922 EVAKTIITKLGDII
+922 EVAKTIITKLSGIISGARKEYGD
-936 TGAKKQY
+936 
-943 GEDFV
+943 EFV
-948 NKYISDVSKARD
+948 NKYITDVEKARG

-969 MKAQGLQPDMEVSG
+969 MKAQGLQPDMEVAG
-983 SGQATESMAASERA
+983 SGQVMASNRATQERPTDVNALGMYSELARKLDAGPNQAPADQWKAYIKGLPTKGVKPDEIEWSGVNDFLELKRSAGQKVTKAEVAEYIKQGGVQVEETVLGKPDDAANALNRALQGTGYTAEADNIEGEIAYYDDEGDMLDYGDLPANVQRIVDEQSGKVQGNTKYSKYTLPGGVNYREVLLTLPMKAEPNDPQPLKIERRDDGAYVLSDKYGPVKTVPTIEEAEAYRDRRSADDKAVLMRRRENEGKLYRSSHWNQPNVLAHIRVNDRTDADGSKVLLVEELQSDWGQAGAQARKKEVKRLIAQGMSKEEANKAVPQDFGFADPKARSQLESEIRSLGINKPIQNVSLRDLADAGASQELQGRFDSEMLRGASNPTAAPFVTKTEGWLNLALKRVMIMAAEGGYDRVAFTTGA
-997 QPVVFDLPQT
+997 Q
-1007 LFNPQTEAER
+1007 NAER
-1017 RQGFANRFNNPVTLA
+1017 FSLDKTLREIAYEPAGDGKYEITATDLQGKEVISEDEVGLDRIEELVGKEVAEKIAR
-1032 DGTRLSGFTDPV
+1032 DE
-1044 RQTTFYGY
+1044 
-1052 DKSGER
+1052 GER
-1058 FTINR
+1058 
-1063 DAIRPEDVVSS
+1063 DAGGYREW
-1074 RDGNRTAEILR
+1074 RYLR
-1085 AGLVEVQNPAAPMA
+1085 
-1099 SERSRIGM
+1099 
-1107 NFKDVIKRTPELQE
+1107 
-1121 GMAKLQAGEI
+1121 
-1131 TKADYDKLVNE
+1131 
-1142 YKPVEP
+1142 
-1148 YQSVPEPVTTE
+1148 
-1159 AAKFALANGKGQSE
+1159 
-1173 EKAAKFGLPSQ
+1173 
-1184 EFKAG
+1184 
-1189 EVAQLRL
+1189 
-1196 DIPSYSEHGAWV
+1196 
-1208 VSVHRPEGRSFSAG
+1208 
-1222 KVIGYEPV
+1222 
-1230 ASVTNAEFGML
+1230 
-1241 EKSAAKI
+1241 
-1248 AAGSAKG
+1248 
-1255 TIATIMGDWKP
+1255 GDN
-1266 TTAAEAK
+1266 
-1273 LKADQALKSKDW
+1273 L
-1285 VQVGMDPERHS
+1285 
-1296 YFYDRSS
+1296 
-1303 MEPVTAADEVIQ
+1303 
-1315 IGPLVLAKNPT
+1315 
-1326 YGQKSEFMFSGRARE
+1326 
-1341 PVKVSDYNPKADNFN
+1341 
-1356 NQRDMA
+1356 
-1362 SLLSESVP
+1362 
-1370 AETVAAADG
+1370 
-1379 FVEKYFKER
+1379 
-1388 QPVSVSPQDRLRA
+1388 
-1401 EILLKPRMEAAEQV
+1401 
-1415 KPEYDQKILNI
+1415 
-1426 AARTGATGQML
+1426 
-1437 APIKGIK
+1437 
-1444 RAAEKLALEENYQV
+1444 
-1458 DNIKDLLR
+1458 
-1466 STIVVDSYA
+1466 
-1475 EAPAIIDEIRKEFDV
+1475 
-1490 VRIKDR
+1490 
-1496 AGAGVTGDKVEASDR
+1496 KVEAKGMRAFYDIIVPTALKKLLPKVGGGQMAQVGVSVEGGTPEGPLHDYYFDARSDEFIVTR
-1511 QKFGGYA
+1511 A
-1518 DVLINIR
+1518 DDSAE
-1525 MPNGTVGEIQ
+1525 TEVGRFATREEAATAVDRLNQESAGLSEQPGFDI
-1535 INTPAMLA
+1535 TPAMRDRIA
-1543 AKDGQGHKLYEAAR
+1543 GGVPMFSNRAQQDQT
-1557 EQPEGSPLRGEIYD
+1557 GEI
-1571 AMRGLYD
+1571 AEQ
-1578 AAFSA
+1578 AA
-1583 ANLRQPSAQ
+1583 P
-1592 DRNAASDIGAP
+1592 
-1603 RAGSELTATSSS
+1603 
-1615 PESASLKI
+1615 K
-1623 LPSGKATNSSPENEA
+1623 
-1638 TNSQPGG
+1638 
-1645 KEEGTFIGSPDE
+1645 
-1657 SSISQPLYTKP
+1657 
-1668 PRRGAERIGSF
+1668 PRRGAERVGDF

-1687 SIVVYGDS
+1687 TIMVYGDPEA
-1695 QNIRSQI
+1695 IRAAI
-1702 PEDVKGR
+1702 PDDVKGR
-1709 VTKDGYL
+1709 VTKDGYV

-1762 PGKIAALRKQLRMLT
+1762 PGKIVALRKQLRKLT
-1777 LEGERGRYWYENSSL
+1777 LEGQRGRYWYENSSR

-1906 TATQYAFM
+1906 TPTQYAFM

-1945 NKGVKQR
+1945 NKGVKER

-2016 GQLSFEARPGRSTG
+2016 GQLSFEARPGRGTG
-2030 VLDGIHT
+2030 VLDGIHS

-2122 AGLVAR
+2122 VGLVAR

-2153 GRALNPTETKDLEA
+2153 GRALNPVETKDLEA
-2167 AIGKWMDEK
+2167 AIGKWMDDK

-2212 KVAEG
+2212 KVAES
-2217 VLPDG
+2217 VLPNFDY
-2222 SVRVFASSG
+2222 RVFASSG
-2231 DMPTNDWEANPNGQ
+2231 DMPTNDWEVNPNGQ
-2245 TYVQRI
+2245 GYIQGI
-2251 GAAGRSDVLDW
+2251 SAAGRSDVLDW
-2262 ARSVLAPRVQRVFED
+2262 ARSVLAPRVQRVFEQ

-2284 GDPGRIQFSNRG
+2284 GDPGRIQFSRRAVDD
-2296 GSDAA
+2296 GSGRAA
-2301 GGGRDRGV
+2301 GGSAEDRSLQASERAASQEALTPLPGAPKVPGYHGPDPRVVAVAEQYARDNGIPLSRQAEYV
-2309 GPQDVQAVTPSYGTP
+2309 TVDPVRAKRIANAYEVMRHAPQDPKVKEAYENLARQTRAQYDALVQAGYKFWFMDMKRQDNKQYAASPWNQMRDLRETQSMGVFPTESGFGTGDAAPEDNVMLADTGLRWPSGSLDGQLKRVLANDLFRAVHDAFGHGMEGSGFREHGEENAWQAHVRLYTG
-2324 RKGAASAVGYHYSTQ
+2324 SAVGAITSETRGQNSWLNYGPYGEKN
-2339 PRTTLDSVM
+2339 RTAKAEDTVFAEQK
-2348 YGTGLRGAEM
+2348 TGL
-2358 ARLQGADPRLKQ
+2358 
-2370 RIYFYIDRGTGIN
+2370 
-2383 PEAGVGGQA
+2383 
-2392 HLVNLQNLYDVD
+2392 
-2404 EDALRLRRDNE
+2404 
-2415 AFNDFESAV
+2415 
-2424 IDAGFDGYMVRDAGP
+2424 
-2439 SGNAVLLGRHAVP
+2439 
-2452 VEQLGARS
+2452 
-2460 RMAGEPV
+2460 
-2467 APARERVL
+2467 
-2475 SDAEKIS
+2475 
-2482 ANKMLPAGQV
+2482 
-2492 SGKRWAELI
+2492 
-2501 SRSMPEVYERLAG
+2501 MPEWTWTEGRAG
-2514 SPVWQS
+2514 
-2520 DKVMYRGELARELRA
+2520 
-2535 QPMFSNRQLPKV
+2535 
-2547 SPQSALD
+2547 
-2554 ADIKVA
+2554 
-2560 SESLQRYIRAAE
+2560 
-2572 QGRQL
+2572 
-2577 PKLTIGR
+2577 
-2584 LPHVLNMLG
+2584 
-2593 ARTQDFDIA
+2593 
-2602 TSIVT
+2602 
-2607 KVFVRTK
+2607 
-2614 AEKGHADELP
+2614 
-2624 DITPKQLIE
+2624 
-2633 GIYRPAMVLKSK
+2633 
-2645 DGNPREFELVL
+2645 
-2656 PITSD
+2656 
-2661 KGALIVP
+2661 
-2668 IKVSVDNTDPTGA
+2668 
-2681 VLSIYAKGV
+2681 
-2690 SISGGKPN
+2690 
-2698 EQVLMKRINDGNLL
+2698 
-2712 YLDPGLAKQALTGRK
+2712 
-2727 AGDPKADV
+2727 
-2735 KLNGNFVSWPGVWP
+2735 
-2749 KLAEMIS
+2749 
-2756 ARTVKTDINLMGWIG
+2756 
-2771 KYYTPSSSPQ
+2771 
-2781 GWEDAPAFSQRA
+2781 DAPAVSRPKV
-2793 RAEDKEV
+2793 AEDKEV
-2800 ASLFRDLQDARGLGR
+2800 ASLFRELQDARGLGR
-2815 VRALERVDAH
+2815 VRALEKVDAH

-2835 QEFMDILERLDDAGL
+2835 QEFMDILERLDNAGL
-2850 VKINCK
+2850 VKINC

>member
-969 MKAQGLQPDMEVSG
+969 MKAQGLQPDVQLEG
-983 SGQATESMAASERA
+983 MA
-997 QPVVFDLPQT
+997 
-1007 LFNPQTEAER
+1007 
-1017 RQGFANRFNNPVTLA
+1017 
-1032 DGTRLSGFTDPV
+1032 
-1044 RQTTFYGY
+1044 
-1052 DKSGER
+1052 
-1058 FTINR
+1058 
-1063 DAIRPEDVVSS
+1063 
-1074 RDGNRTAEILR
+1074 
-1085 AGLVEVQNPAAPMA
+1085 MA

-1952 TEATSEKKGWIRFE
+1952 TEATSEKKGWIKFE

-2203 NAVLQSDIV
+2203 NAVLHSDIV

-2245 TYVQRI
+2245 TYIQRI

-2324 RKGAASAVGYHYSTQ
+2324 RESAASAVAYHYSTQ

-2370 RIYFYIDRGTGIN
+2370 RVYFYIDRGTGIN

-2392 HLVNLQNLYDVD
+2392 HRVNLQNLYDVD